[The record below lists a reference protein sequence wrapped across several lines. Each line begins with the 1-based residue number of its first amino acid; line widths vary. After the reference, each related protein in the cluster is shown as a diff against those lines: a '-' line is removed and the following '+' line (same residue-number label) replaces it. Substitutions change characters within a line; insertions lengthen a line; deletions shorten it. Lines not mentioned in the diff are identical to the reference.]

1 VEKELGNNRKTHVA
15 TSEREN
21 APKLAK
27 IQNTKY
33 EIKLEEKKGDAERK
47 SREKQKL
54 KS

>member
-33 EIKLEEKKGDAERK
+33 EIKLEKKKIKETRRGKAEKNRN
-47 SREKQKL
+47 
-54 KS
+54 